1 MTRGA
6 LAVAALSVLATA
18 VACGGGASTSRPRT
32 PGSARARSVGD
43 GRPSLAVVARA
54 GDARSALAVA
64 VSTEGIAAERGAVAG
79 VALAALIEARVARAG
94 GGGGGEEADVVTVGG
109 WGGWRL
115 RALLPGAASAA
126 SLVDSIRKAMLTPVA
141 VNDPALLLVQ
151 HKIEALA
158 RRPLPDRA
166 LADVAECTG
175 EAFGLGADVP
185 PTAAEL
191 ESWRQAAHGAARVAF
206 SVAGDE
212 TVASAVSEALS
223 RGDTWPSGVAVVP
236 PHRPPPA
243 ASAVM
248 YDASGELPGGAARVV
263 VVARTATPE
272 RAVGPASTLGDP
284 RGPLASR
291 LAALDAPA
299 RVRSVVATAHGD
311 GGCVAVTLDLAARH
325 LEHDAPARIATA
337 AALARQE
344 ITVELADFTPDTDPA
359 GELAERAADPR
370 DAAERA
376 AWWSLA
382 GRSADPGDDLRVSL
396 AVGLAAPRDTG
407 TSAPVPAAEIRTEI
421 DRATMAWHAPVC
433 EARTRVERGQG
444 ETWVLLASPC
454 GTTGEAGDAGSGAVA
469 AMAASLQAEASAVDA
484 RIEPFVSS
492 DGLGVLA
499 HGPARPGESAQAHAR
514 RLADLAA
521 RAFAADALD
530 GGTVSRA
537 RTTLLARTTELDG
550 RLLAVAG
557 GALAPGHASWLVP
570 LGTGFGL
577 ASLADDDVETRAAAL
592 RAGPLRVAVLASE
605 DQAQADAAVRAVDRW
620 IARRPGEV
628 RACPAP
634 PAVRPRPGTYAAD
647 LPSGAR
653 SAVLLALPLPSADA
667 AVRVDAAWLAAVLDG
682 ADGLLA
688 RALGAPGDGGKPLA
702 SAWSASVIGAPR
714 AAALAIRL
722 ASDDA
727 SLDAAVAQ
735 TRGLLDRIRQGALRD
750 EDLVRATR
758 AIGRNQLSASLDPR
772 ARTLSLWRDAAPQQA
787 PLLEAL
793 RAFAASAL
801 HDDALVIVA
810 ARPPRPDARNQGN
823 GR

>member
-1 MTRGA
+1 
-6 LAVAALSVLATA
+6 
-18 VACGGGASTSRPRT
+18 
-32 PGSARARSVGD
+32 VGD
-43 GRPSLAVVARA
+43 GRPPLAVVSRA
-54 GDARSALAVA
+54 GDAKSALAVA
-64 VSTEGIAAERGAVAG
+64 VSTEGIAPERGAVAG
-79 VALAALIEARVARAG
+79 VALAALIETRLARPSG
-94 GGGGGEEADVVTVGG
+94 GGDEADVVTVGG

-115 RALLPGAASAA
+115 RALLGSAASAA
-126 SLVDSIRKAMLTPVA
+126 SLVDSIRTAMLAPVA
-141 VNDPALLLVQ
+141 ADDPALPLVQ
-151 HKIEALA
+151 RKIEALA

-166 LADVAECTG
+166 LADVAQCTG
-175 EAFGLGADVP
+175 EAFGLGADAP
-185 PTAAEL
+185 PTAGEL
-191 ESWRQAAHGAARVAF
+191 ESWRQAAHGASRVAF

-212 TVASAVSEALS
+212 TLAGAVSDALIRGPAWPAGAAVVSSRRPQPASA
-223 RGDTWPSGVAVVP
+223 
-236 PHRPPPA
+236 
-243 ASAVM
+243 AVM
-248 YDASGELPGGAARVV
+248 YDASSELPGGAARVV

-272 RAVGPASTLGDP
+272 RAVGPAGTLGDP

-325 LEHDAPARIATA
+325 LEHDAAVRIATA

-344 ITVELADFTPDTDPA
+344 ITVELADFTPGADPG

-382 GRSADPGDDLRVSL
+382 GRSTEPGDDVHVSL
-396 AVGLAAPRDTG
+396 DVGLAVPRDTG
-407 TSAPVPAAEIRTEI
+407 TSASVPAAEIRTEI
-421 DRATMAWHAPVC
+421 DRATIAWHAPVV

-454 GTTGEAGDAGSGAVA
+454 GTSGEAGDAGSGAVA
-469 AMAASLQAEASAVDA
+469 AMAASLQAGASAADA
-484 RIEPFVSS
+484 QVEPFVSS

-530 GGTVSRA
+530 GATIAHA
-537 RTTLLARTTELDG
+537 RTTLLARTAEMDG

-570 LGTGFGL
+570 LGTRMGL
-577 ASLADDDVETRAAAL
+577 AALADDDVETRAGAL
-592 RAGPLRVAVLASE
+592 RAGPLRVAVLASD

-628 RACPAP
+628 RSCPAA
-634 PAVRPRPGTYAAD
+634 PAVKPRPGTYAVD
-647 LPSGAR
+647 LPPGAR
-653 SAVLLALPLPSADA
+653 SAVLLTLPLSPTDA
-667 AVRVDAAWLAAVLDG
+667 VGRASAAWLAAVLDG

-688 RALGAPGDGGKPLA
+688 HALGAPGDGGRALA
-702 SAWSASVIGAPR
+702 SAWSAVVIGAPR
-714 AAALAIRL
+714 SAALAIRVV
-722 ASDDA
+722 ADDA

-750 EDLVRATR
+750 EDLARATR
-758 AIGRNQLSASLDPR
+758 AMGRVQLSASLDPR
-772 ARTLSLWRDAAPQQA
+772 TRTLALWRDEAPPQA
-787 PLLEAL
+787 PSLEAL
-793 RAFAASAL
+793 RTFAAGAL

-810 ARPPRPDARNQGN
+810 ARPPRPDVRSPS
-823 GR
+823 GRESRGR